1 MDPEVRSSLLWGLI
15 GALAFLVLVQ
25 GYQLLTEEFVGVA
38 VGAGLTLLV
47 GIVTA
52 GATYFARPLLRKQ
65 FAR

>member
-1 MDPEVRSSLLWGLI
+1 MDPAVRSSLLWGLI

-38 VGAGLTLLV
+38 VGAGLALLV

-52 GATYFARPLLRKQ
+52 GAAHFARPLLRKQ
-65 FAR
+65 FVR